1 MLAATAT
8 TIVNH
13 TIIMVIILPS
23 PCPRLNRQLFT
34 GVSCGLS
41 DQESFVMREVR
52 AALKT
57 VNC

>member
-1 MLAATAT
+1 MLAATAAT
-8 TIVNH
+8 TINH
-13 TIIMVIILPS
+13 TVIIVIVLPS
-23 PCPRLNRQLFT
+23 PGPPLNRQLFT

-41 DQESFVMREVR
+41 DQESFVMREFH